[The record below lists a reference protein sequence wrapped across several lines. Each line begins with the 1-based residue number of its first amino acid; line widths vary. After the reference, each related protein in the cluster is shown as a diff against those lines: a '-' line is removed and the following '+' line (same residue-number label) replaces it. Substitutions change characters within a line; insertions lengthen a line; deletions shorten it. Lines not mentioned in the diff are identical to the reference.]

1 MVAQRKTLQS
11 MHHEANQCTRD
22 EATQASSS
30 GLASLEKAMAFGA
43 ENQLKRDMAMH
54 LAMARPSLHQSHLL
68 FGMQVAFGNHAC
80 PSVVWQNAI

>member
-1 MVAQRKTLQS
+1 
-11 MHHEANQCTRD
+11 
-22 EATQASSS
+22 
-30 GLASLEKAMAFGA
+30 MAFGA
-43 ENQLKRDMAMH
+43 ENQLKMDMAMH